1 MTPQLKAACGCQGES
16 TMDKKV
22 KAELIAALVTDKHSG
37 FKEGDEA
44 TLETFADARLE
55 SFKAAA
61 EANKA
66 AAEKALKDEN
76 DLRAAQ
82 AKLTVTEG
90 KLKAAEQAPTEE
102 QWLERAP
109 AGIKTLLEN
118 QKAQDVERRDELVK
132 LLKVAGANTED
143 ELKAMPTAQL
153 ETLAKYA
160 KVEQVD
166 FSGRGLPQERAAAS
180 AEDDKQYDPP
190 NPWAAGI
197 KALQEQGN
205 KASVN

>member
-1 MTPQLKAACGCQGES
+1 MEKKA
-16 TMDKKV
+16 

-44 TLETFADARLE
+44 FLETAADARLE

-61 EANKA
+61 ETNKA
-66 AAEKALKDEN
+66 AAEKAAKDEN

-102 QWLERAP
+102 QWIERAP
-109 AGIKTLLEN
+109 AGVKTLLEN
-118 QKAQDVERRDELVK
+118 QKVQETERREELVK
-132 LLKVAGANTED
+132 MLKVAGANTED

-160 KVEQVD
+160 KVQQVD
-166 FSGRGLPQERAAAS
+166 FSGRAIPVDRAAAS

-190 NPWAAGI
+190 NPWEAGI
-197 KALQEQGN
+197 KALQEAG
-205 KASVN
+205 KATVN